1 MTMRSITRAITIA
14 IISAAGVVSLS
25 VPTSAQ
31 SDDYAARRD
40 TIRAFF
46 MHPDVGE
53 NYASATAR
61 ILSEDHRADGIAMF
75 DRLSQGTSPEIM
87 ERFRMTAAWVHARR
101 FLPDTLNERIR
112 YIWEQFPVRPFY
124 GEHERVAY
132 FSVLYLAVRLFPE
145 DAAYFNGR
153 SREANEQDAR
163 GFLLHWMREVTEK
176 GQREFDSPTYAA
188 VCVTSMLLLR
198 DFIPDDDMRSRAEL
212 MAQWLLAD
220 FAHDHLNGN
229 YVGAHGR
236 ENLLS
241 AMQPISSEMSS
252 ISWLYFGDGPRLYS
266 REQLLAA
273 LSDFR
278 PHPAVVEL
286 ATSRRDTFVSWERK
300 RTEVRVRDNGLT
312 PDDED
317 IIRYTYMHPL
327 FAMGSIPGGL
337 VQSRE
342 QHSWDVTWIS
352 YDPDRPATLFFMQPY
367 ADPDAL
373 TPFLP
378 HSEELAFRNIGSLDP
393 YWGALTKTVG
403 GSPYEDVFQH
413 RNTLIALYD
422 IGDVTRF
429 PVLTGFL
436 PPKVDTMIVDS
447 LDSGWIT
454 INAGDVYIGVY
465 PFREYR
471 ISDGMF
477 GRRFI
482 SRDRRNGVIVHA
494 AGRSDAGAFED
505 FQRRIRSTRPALTAF
520 DSDARI
526 TYTTIDGDVLDFTFG
541 GKRTVNGTTPRMPA
555 DMLFSSRWL
564 TSRTGSGI
572 LTIHASSGDVHI
584 DMNTL
589 EIRSGD

>member
-1 MTMRSITRAITIA
+1 MRAIPFF
-14 IISAAGVVSLS
+14 VVLTFHVLFFGALH
-25 VPTSAQ
+25 VPASAQ
-31 SDDYAARRD
+31 SDDFGARRD

-46 MHPDVGE
+46 MHPDVGG

-61 ILSEDHRADGIAMF
+61 ILTEEQRDEGTAMF

-87 ERFRMTAAWVHARR
+87 ERFRMTAAWAHTRHV
-101 FLPDTLNERIR
+101 LPDSLNERVR
-112 YIWEQFPVRPFY
+112 YIWAHFPVRPFY
-124 GEHERVAY
+124 GTHERVAY
-132 FSVLYLAVRLFPE
+132 YSALYLAVRLFPE
-145 DAAYFNGR
+145 DAAFFNGR
-153 SREANEQDAR
+153 SREENEQDAR
-163 GFLLHWMREVTEK
+163 GSLLHWMREATEQ

-188 VCVTSMLLLR
+188 VFFTSMLLLR
-198 DFIPDDDMRSRAEL
+198 DFAPDDDMRSRAEL

-236 ENLLS
+236 ENLIS

-252 ISWLYFGDGPRLYS
+252 IAWLYFADGPRLYS
-266 REQLLAA
+266 REQLFAA
-273 LSDFR
+273 LSGFR
-278 PHPAVVEL
+278 PHPAIVEL
-286 ATSRRDTFVSWERK
+286 ATNRRESFVSWERK
-300 RTEVRVRDNGLT
+300 RREKRVRDNGLA

-317 IIRYTYMHPL
+317 VIRYTFMHPL

-352 YDPDRPATLFFMQPY
+352 FDPEAPATLFFMQPY

-378 HSEELAFRNIGSLDP
+378 HSEELAFRNIGNLDP
-393 YWGALTKTVG
+393 YWGTLTKTVG

-413 RNTLIALYD
+413 RGTLIALYD

-447 LDSGWIT
+447 LESGWIT
-454 INAGDVYIGVY
+454 FNTGDVYIGVH

-477 GRRFI
+477 GKRLI
-482 SRDRRNGVIVHA
+482 SRDKRNGVIVHA
-494 AGRSDAGAFED
+494 AARSEAGAFED
-505 FQRRIRSTRPALTAF
+505 FQRRIRSTRPDLSAF
-520 DSDARI
+520 DSDRRI
-526 TYTTIDGDVLDFTFG
+526 SYTTIDGDVLAFTHG
-541 GKRTVNGTTPRMPA
+541 GARTVNGATPIMPA
-555 DMLFSSRWL
+555 NMLFSSPWL
-564 TSRTGSGI
+564 TSRTGSGV
-572 LTIHASSGDVHI
+572 LTIHASAGDVHI
-584 DMNTL
+584 DMKKL
-589 EIRSGD
+589 EIRTGE